1 MTSPTLRNPV
11 ICAALLAL
19 NLTACRSGK
28 GPRNVANEP
37 VTNIKLPAPRRPR
50 AMLSAAD
57 AALVYP
63 AMDKVDRDPFLT
75 SAEEAEF
82 DNKADAEPI
91 PTPKTPALGRHRRGS
106 GKTSPKGTAL
116 AVVQKLHKEVKG
128 IIVGPR
134 NTFEFE
140 DHLYEEGDT
149 LPKSNWVVTSITES
163 GIRLRTED
171 GAMSDFLKF
180 QRDAALEFK
189 FTGNRK

>member
-1 MTSPTLRNPV
+1 MTPSSLRK
-11 ICAALLAL
+11 AALCTALVALDLAG
-19 NLTACRSGK
+19 CRPAK
-28 GPRNVANEP
+28 GARNAANEP
-37 VTNIKLPAPRRPR
+37 VPTIKLPPPRKPRP
-50 AMLSAAD
+50 MLSAAD

-75 SAEEAEF
+75 STEEYDF
-82 DNKADAEPI
+82 DHKVNPEPEVLL
-91 PTPKTPALGRHRRGS
+91 PAKPVGRRTKGKKTA
-106 GKTSPKGTAL
+106 KGPDKSI
-116 AVVQKLHKEVKG
+116 VQKLHKEVKG

-189 FTGNRK
+189 FNGQK